1 VKPAPFRYADPGSLD
16 EALAVLSS
24 EGEGAKVL
32 AGGQSLIP
40 LLSMRLA
47 APATLVD
54 INRVPGLD
62 TVETTGDG
70 VRVGALVRHNRLLGG
85 SPDAVAAA
93 RVQPLL
99 ARATANVAHP
109 AIRNRG
115 TTVGSIAHADP
126 AGEMTSVLALTG
138 GSVTVAEPAGPRDVA
153 WHDLFVGPLETSLH
167 GAAIVTSAFFPAL
180 PARSGTAFAEIARR
194 KGDYA
199 VCGAGVVVTLDDDRR
214 VSAARAAYV
223 SVGLVPQ
230 VHDLTEAVHG
240 SPVDAA
246 DWAGAA
252 ALARGKVDP
261 DSDLHA
267 SADYR
272 RLLVGVLTERTLVSA
287 AAEASGRVG

>member
-1 VKPAPFRYADPGSLD
+1 VKPPPFRYADPGSLD

-24 EGEGAKVL
+24 EGDGAKVL

-47 APATLVD
+47 APTTLVD

-62 TVETTGDG
+62 TVEAAGDG
-70 VRVGALVRHNRLLGG
+70 VRVGALVRHAQLLTHH
-85 SPDAVAAA
+85 DAA

-99 ARATANVAHP
+99 ARATAFVAHP

-126 AGEMTSVLALTG
+126 SGEMTAVLAVTD
-138 GSVTVAEPAGPRDVA
+138 GSVQVAEPSGTRAVA
-153 WHDLFVGPLETSLH
+153 WRELFAGPLETSLH
-167 GAAIVTSAFFPAL
+167 GPAVVTAAFFPAL
-180 PARSGTAFAEIARR
+180 PPRSGTAFAEVARR

-199 VCGAGVVVTLDDDRR
+199 VCGAAVVVMLDEDRR
-214 VSAARAAYV
+214 VDSVRAAYL
-223 SVGLVPQ
+223 SVGLVPE
-230 VHDLTEAVHG
+230 VHDLTEAVAG
-240 SPVDAA
+240 KPAEGA
-246 DWAGAA
+246 DWAAA
-252 ALARGKVDP
+252 GALARTLVEP

-272 RLLVGVLTERTLVSA
+272 RHLVSVLTERTLHEA
-287 AAEASGRVG
+287 AAEAIARAARE

>member
-1 VKPAPFRYADPGSLD
+1 MKPAPFRYADPGTLD
-16 EALAVLSS
+16 EALAVLSD

-32 AGGQSLIP
+32 AGGQSLLP

-62 TVETTGDG
+62 TVAATRDG
-70 VRVGALVRHNRLLGG
+70 VTVGALVRHNALLHH
-85 SPDAVAAA
+85 DAAA

-126 AGEMTSVLALTG
+126 SGEMTSVLALTG
-138 GSVTVAEPAGPRDVA
+138 GSVTVAEPSGERSVD
-153 WHDLFVGPLETSLH
+153 WRDLFVGPLETSLAS
-167 GAAIVTSAFFPAL
+167 AAVITSAFFPAL
-180 PARSGTAFAEIARR
+180 PPRSGTAFAEVARR

-199 VCGAGVVVTLDDDRR
+199 VCGAGVVVSLDGDRR
-214 VSAARAAYV
+214 VAAVRASYV
-223 SVGLVPQ
+223 SVGLTPE
-230 VHDLTEAVHG
+230 VHDLTDAVAG
-240 SPVDAA
+240 APVEKA
-246 DWAGAA
+246 DWTAAG
-252 ALARGKVDP
+252 ALARTLVDP
-261 DSDLHA
+261 DTDIHA

-272 RLLVGVLTERTLVSA
+272 RLLVGVLTERTLAEA
-287 AAEASGRVG
+287 AAEAVGRAA

>member
-1 VKPAPFRYADPGSLD
+1 VKPAPFRYADPGSLP
-16 EALAVLSS
+16 EAVAALS
-24 EGEGAKVL
+24 ENEGAKVL

-70 VRVGALVRHNRLLGG
+70 VRVGALVRHNQLLRH
-85 SPDAVAAA
+85 DTAA

-99 ARATANVAHP
+99 ARAGAFVAHP

-126 AGEMTSVLALTG
+126 AGEMTAVLALTG
-138 GSVTVAEPAGPRDVA
+138 GSVSVATPSGASDVG
-153 WHDLFVGPLETSLH
+153 WRDLFVGPLETSLH
-167 GAAIVTSAFFPAL
+167 GAAVVTSAWFPAL
-180 PARSGTAFAEIARR
+180 PERSGTAFDEISRR

-199 VCGAGVVVTLDDDRR
+199 VCGAGVVVTLDADRR
-214 VSAARAAYV
+214 VAAVRASYV
-223 SVGLVPQ
+223 SVGLVPE

-246 DWAGAA
+246 DWSAAA

-272 RLLVGVLTERTLVSA
+272 RLLVGVLTERTLGDA
-287 AAEASGRVG
+287 AAEAARRTA